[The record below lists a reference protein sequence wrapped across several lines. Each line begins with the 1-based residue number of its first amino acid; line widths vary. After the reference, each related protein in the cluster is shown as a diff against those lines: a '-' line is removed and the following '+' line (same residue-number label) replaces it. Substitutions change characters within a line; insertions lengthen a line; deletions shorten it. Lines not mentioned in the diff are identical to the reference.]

1 MCYWCW
7 TETWYF
13 IHLSIFMLLHVLIS
27 LLTRLRLKFIK
38 TWILHL
44 EWFPRDYRAVV
55 HEENWAN
62 YPFKR
67 KLYLVFMTFI
77 LFFAASY
84 KSVVVQNLLAH
95 SAAELIVLA
104 IDGVSHLLEQ
114 GDQISPPDLFLTS
127 HIILQ
132 GITQVSSAI
141 IYTMDKIELG
151 ELEEEVAST
160 LR

>member
-1 MCYWCW
+1 
-7 TETWYF
+7 
-13 IHLSIFMLLHVLIS
+13 
-27 LLTRLRLKFIK
+27 
-38 TWILHL
+38 
-44 EWFPRDYRAVV
+44 
-55 HEENWAN
+55 
-62 YPFKR
+62 
-67 KLYLVFMTFI
+67 MTFI

-84 KSVVVQNLLAH
+84 KSVEVQNLLAH

-114 GDQISPPDLFLTS
+114 GDQISPPDLYLTS

-141 IYTMDKIELG
+141 IYTMDKIEHG